1 MGLKVLSMI
10 DSLVAA
16 GAERMAVNIA
26 NALAEKG
33 FDSHL
38 CATRCSGPLA
48 EFFYDPTKLM
58 VAGKRNLYDFKAF
71 FRIVVYVRKH
81 QIQVLH
87 AHSSSIYWACLL
99 KIVMPRLVVIW
110 HDHFGF
116 SDYLERRTSWG
127 LKLCKPL
134 IDHVF
139 VVNKQLY
146 NYAVDYLKIPFTRVT
161 LLLNFPDLD
170 MAHAQLTGEFP
181 NIEMYPKYVCLAN
194 LRPQKDHHTLLD
206 AFRMVMMKHAAAQLY
221 LVGGDYADAYLEGVK
236 QHIMEMDSMQEHV
249 HLLGSRNDIAGIL
262 QNCQV
267 GILSSIS
274 EGLPVSLLE
283 YGLAGLPVVST
294 EVGECTEVLDNGR
307 LGLLVESRH
316 PQQLAEAMIQAAEDG
331 NEIENMA
338 HDFQREVVEKYSKD
352 SAVKCIGK
360 VYDGCLN

>member
-1 MGLKVLSMI
+1 MQLKVLSMI

-16 GAERMAVNIA
+16 GAERMAVNIS

-33 FDSHL
+33 LDSHL

-48 EFFYDPTKLM
+48 DFFYDPSKLL
-58 VAGKRNLYDFKAF
+58 VAGKRNLYDLKAF
-71 FRIVVYVRKH
+71 FRIVVYVRKQH
-81 QIQVLH
+81 IQVLH

-99 KIVMPRLVVIW
+99 KIVMPRLIVVW

-146 NYAVDYLKIPFTRVT
+146 DYAVGYLKIPSKRVS
-161 LLLNFPDLD
+161 LLLNFPDLN
-170 MAHAQLTGEFP
+170 MLHPKLSGELP
-181 NIEMYPKYVCLAN
+181 NVEKYPKFVCLAN
-194 LRPQKDHHTLLD
+194 LRPQKDHHTLLE
-206 AFRMVMMKHAAAQLY
+206 AFRTVMMKHAAAQLY

-236 QHIMEMDSMQEHV
+236 QHILELDSRQEHV

-267 GILSSIS
+267 GVLSSIS

-283 YGLAGLPVVST
+283 YGLAGLPVVCT
-294 EVGECTEVLDNGR
+294 RVGECSDVLDNGR
-307 LGLLVESRH
+307 LGLLVESTH
-316 PQQLAEAMIQAAEDG
+316 PQQLADAMMKAADDG
-331 NEIENMA
+331 DEIERMA
-338 HDFQREVVEKYSKD
+338 NDFQREVTDKYSKE
-352 SAVKCIGK
+352 SAVKCIEM
-360 VYDGCLN
+360 VYKSCLN